1 MQTYIEAIIL
11 LNEEDEKRYIDF
23 KAGVNIITGESK
35 TGKSA
40 LVEIIDYCL
49 CSSRC
54 TIPKGKITDFATLY
68 AVIIVID
75 KKRYVI
81 ARKAILAERKRMYFS
96 AIEDEITSSNINEDY
111 FKDKIFY
118 DYKNVQKQIEKVI
131 GLTVSN
137 FKEDIETTKECAS
150 LRHMTSYMFQHQNLM
165 ASKFALFYRFDDY
178 QKKRDVILQF
188 PIFSGIVGQ
197 EYYSTLMLLNA
208 YKKEYKRLKNS
219 QVSNE
224 KVKEDIRN
232 KLLSKF
238 ENYYALVGVQLD
250 EKMSLE
256 ALIKLGGNLPNIN
269 EESYTLNK
277 MKERYDELNNEL
289 DLLREKEI
297 AIKDKISK
305 LDKANEDSQYYIQS
319 LETLQAKTKVGM
331 PIDTVLTC
339 PLCGNGCKEIQE
351 IAKEIESATDWLENE
366 SESIVIVAEQ
376 FSEEK
381 RKLIQKK
388 DEIVRKIKN
397 IWAQRRTIEKKYL
410 NQEALKLQDQVNF
423 SKAEIKVHIETI
435 EGGLFE
441 IIDKELK
448 ELEDKITECKN
459 KIKEFN
465 LETEMQNAQ
474 NYINDNMNK
483 LKRKLDFEE
492 EFKKY
497 FLYFDLQEFELSLRG
512 NYGEKVTLSEMGSGA
527 NWVSC
532 HIALFLSLLHYF
544 ASRKS
549 KASIPLLLFFDQPS
563 QVYFPQDILSN
574 ESQSSS
580 SLEKDKEAVS
590 SMYEIIFE
598 EIEEIS
604 KIFEVDIQLIVVDH
618 VDENTM
624 QKDKE
629 KESFK
634 NYTRR
639 NWRNGRAL
647 I

>member
-11 LNEEDEKRYIDF
+11 LNEEGEKRHIDF

-54 TIPKGKITDFATLY
+54 TIPKGKITDFAALY

-75 KKRYVI
+75 KKRYII
-81 ARKAILAERKRMYFS
+81 ARKAIISERKRMYFS
-96 AIEDEITSSNINEDY
+96 RIEDEISSENINQDFFE
-111 FKDKIFY
+111 DKIFY

-131 GLTVSN
+131 GLNVSN
-137 FKEDIETTKECAS
+137 FKEDVETIKECAS

-178 QKKRDVILQF
+178 QKKKDVILQF

-197 EYYSTLMLLNA
+197 EYYSTLMLLND
-208 YKKEYKRLKNS
+208 YKKEHKRLKNS

-224 KVKEDIRN
+224 KIKESIRS

-238 ENYYALVGVQLD
+238 KDYYALVGRELD
-250 EKMSLE
+250 EKTPLE
-256 ALIKLGGNLPNIN
+256 TLVKLGENLPGVS

-289 DLLREKEI
+289 DVLREKEI

-305 LDKANEDSQYYIQS
+305 LDKANEESQYYIQS
-319 LETLQAKTKVGM
+319 LDILEAKAKVAT
-331 PIDTVLTC
+331 PINNEFIC
-339 PLCGNGCKEIQE
+339 PLCGNDCKEIQE
-351 IAKEIESATDWLENE
+351 IAKEMEIATMWLETE
-366 SESIVIVAEQ
+366 AETIAIATEQ

-381 RKLIQKK
+381 RKLIHKK
-388 DEIVRKIKN
+388 DEIVRQIKN
-397 IWAQRRTIEKKYL
+397 IWAQKRKIEKNYL
-410 NQEALKLQDQVNF
+410 NQETLKLQDQINF

-435 EGGLFE
+435 EEGLFE
-441 IIDKELK
+441 VLDEELK
-448 ELEDKITECKN
+448 TLEDKIARCKE
-459 KIKEFN
+459 KIEEFN
-465 LETEMQNAQ
+465 LETEMHNAQ
-474 NYINDNMNK
+474 RYINDNMNK

-512 NYGEKVTLSEMGSGA
+512 NCGEKVTLSEMGSGA

-549 KASIPLLLFFDQPS
+549 KASIPLILFFDQPS

-574 ESQSSS
+574 EIQSSS

-634 NYTRR
+634 NYTRG
-639 NWRNGRAL
+639 NWRDGIAL